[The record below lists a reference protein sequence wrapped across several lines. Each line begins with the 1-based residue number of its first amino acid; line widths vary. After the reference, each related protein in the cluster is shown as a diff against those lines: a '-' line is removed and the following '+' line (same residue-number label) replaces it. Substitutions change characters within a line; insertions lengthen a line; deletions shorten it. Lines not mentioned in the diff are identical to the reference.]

1 MTIPRRVGQVPM
13 YYNHKV
19 GSGYAD
25 GTDTTSSFIFSG
37 GYVDCP
43 NSPLFPFGHGLSY
56 STYELSDLTLESEVV
71 GCDGVIR
78 ARVNITNTGEL
89 AGDEVVQ
96 LYTHFLDAHVTRPN
110 KQLQGFRR
118 VSLEAGESR
127 TITFELSCSQLG
139 YYNEHMHF
147 VVEPGHLDVAVGTSS
162 SDLPLRAQVTLTG
175 EAADVMGRRSY
186 ICRTTVE

>member
-1 MTIPRRVGQVPM
+1 M
-13 YYNHKV
+13 
-19 GSGYAD
+19 
-25 GTDTTSSFIFSG
+25 
-37 GYVDCP
+37 
-43 NSPLFPFGHGLSY
+43 
-56 STYELSDLTLESEVV
+56 V